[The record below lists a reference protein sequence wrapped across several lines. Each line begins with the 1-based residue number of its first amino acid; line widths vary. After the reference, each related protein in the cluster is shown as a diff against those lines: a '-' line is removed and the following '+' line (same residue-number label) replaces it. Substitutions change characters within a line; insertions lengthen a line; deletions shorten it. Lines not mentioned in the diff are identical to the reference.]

1 VSSEAARVA
10 AFVWSFAEAAA
21 VADGT
26 ARIRARR
33 SCGPPTSRLHVVGIS
48 GVRKGVSITATAI
61 ENFADCSEMPSNGA

>member
-21 VADGT
+21 VVDGT

-33 SCGPPTSRLHVVGIS
+33 SCAPPTSRQHVVGIS
-48 GVRKGVSITATAI
+48 GVRKGASITATAI
-61 ENFADCSEMPSNGA
+61 ENFADCSELPSSSA